1 MIIGRLGK
9 AVKDG
14 ALGVGLKAFFN
25 EKFGEYGDIRDCTV
39 DTAKGRIVAHALMRG
54 EREPITVTIERYEI
68 LEENSKVFIVI
79 RKLTTTRQWI
89 TLLLNRVLDG
99 RRFEIPAS
107 VSKIL

>member
-14 ALGVGLKAFFN
+14 ALSVGLRAFFN
-25 EKFGEYGDIRDCTV
+25 EKFGEYGEVRDCAV
-39 DTAKGRIVAHALMRG
+39 DTAKGSIVAHVVMRG
-54 EREPITVTIERYEI
+54 ERDPITVTIDRYE
-68 LEENSKVFIVI
+68 LLQDDGKVFIVI

>member
-1 MIIGRLGK
+1 MVIGKLGR

-14 ALGVGLKAFFN
+14 ALAVGLRAFFN
-25 EKFGEYGDIRDCTV
+25 DKFGEYGDVRDCAV
-39 DTAKGRIVAHALMRG
+39 DTAKGRIVAHVLMRG
-54 EREPITVTIERYEI
+54 EREPLTITIERYELI
-68 LEENSKVFIVI
+68 TEDGKVFIVI
-79 RKLTTTRQWI
+79 RKLSTTRQWI